1 MIKVTLIGT
10 GRLSFNLMN
19 EVLNNKRLK
28 LNQIYGR
35 SKFRPKHISDDVEYI
50 KELKKINKSDF
61 YLIAVSDNEIYN
73 VSNQFDAK
81 DGIVVHVSG
90 NTNIN
95 VLSNHK
101 NYGVF
106 YPLQTFSYET
116 NLNFREIPIIIE
128 ANNKFNQKKIEKFS
142 KIFSKKVC
150 KMSSDKRAICHLS
163 ATVANN
169 FTNHLVFKAE
179 QILVKHEID
188 KKILKPLIK
197 ETFNK
202 LNRMTTSEAQTG
214 PALRNDNLTIE
225 SHLRQLNESDFLNLY
240 KEITKS
246 IRSNE
251 L

>member
-1 MIKVTLIGT
+1 
-10 GRLSFNLMN
+10 MN
-19 EVLNNKRLK
+19 EILNNKRFK
-28 LNQIYGR
+28 LNQVFGR
-35 SKFRPKHISDDVEYI
+35 SKFRPKHISDDVDYI
-50 KELKKINKSDF
+50 KEIKNINKSDF

-81 DGIVVHVSG
+81 EGIVLHVSG

-128 ANNKFNQKKIEKFS
+128 ANNKINQKKIEKFS

-150 KMSSDKRAICHLS
+150 KMSSNERAICHLS
-163 ATVANN
+163 ATIANN

-179 QILVKHEID
+179 QILEKTE
-188 KKILKPLIK
+188 LIK
-197 ETFNK
+197 K
-202 LNRMTTSEAQTG
+202 
-214 PALRNDNLTIE
+214 
-225 SHLRQLNESDFLNLY
+225 Y
-240 KEITKS
+240 
-246 IRSNE
+246 
-251 L
+251 